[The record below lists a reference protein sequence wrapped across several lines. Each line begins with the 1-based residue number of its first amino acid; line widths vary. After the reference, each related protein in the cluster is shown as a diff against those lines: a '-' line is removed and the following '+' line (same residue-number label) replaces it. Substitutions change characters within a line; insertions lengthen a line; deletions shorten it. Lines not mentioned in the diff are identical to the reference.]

1 MTGKV
6 YHLTDRNEFKQFLLT
21 NKNFIIKFTATW
33 CGPCKTAKP
42 IIDNYFNQSKQYL
55 DMIIVDVDEGR
66 DLSSYFK
73 VKSIPTMHSF
83 INGEMVESLIGS
95 NKNEIL
101 HFFKSTLK
109 KINTNVQRTVSF

>member
-1 MTGKV
+1 MPGKV

-21 NKNFIIKFTATW
+21 NKNFVIKFTATW

-42 IIDNYFNQSKQYL
+42 IIDAYFNQSKQYL
-55 DMIIVDVDEGR
+55 DMVIVDVDKGP

-73 VKSIPTMHSF
+73 IKSVPTMYSF
-83 INGEMVESLIGS
+83 INGEIAESLIGV
-95 NKNEIL
+95 NKDEIL

-109 KINTNVQRTVSF
+109 KNKY

>member
-55 DMIIVDVDEGR
+55 DMVIVDVDKGH

-73 VKSIPTMHSF
+73 IKSVPTMYSF
-83 INGEMVESLIGS
+83 INGEISESLVGA
-95 NKNEIL
+95 NKDEIL

-109 KINTNVQRTVSF
+109 KKNTSVSSYT